1 MAQSLINAKL
11 CGKLR
16 KLRHLSKAGVH
27 DSLARGVKLQVKRD
41 LHASDLYK
49 LLYESSTNKNT
60 RQINLE
66 LRQE

>member
-49 LLYESSTNKNT
+49 LLYYYTNLL
-60 RQINLE
+60 QIQILGK
-66 LRQE
+66 